1 MFRSDRMAAITSLEV
16 IQTADV
22 TNDIVLQ
29 CSSCRAIVGDTRD
42 YVCTIRIN
50 EVLYIVL
57 SGEWTQGQHM
67 KLYSS
72 MLTAFFFFCCHFRDD
87 FSSD

>member
-1 MFRSDRMAAITSLEV
+1 MAKLLSKCKVSVFRSDRMAAITSLEV

-50 EVLYIVL
+50 ELLYIVL
-57 SGEWTQGQHM
+57 SGECIQGVLKHAQ
-67 KLYSS
+67 
-72 MLTAFFFFCCHFRDD
+72 AC
-87 FSSD
+87 